1 MIDLNYLA
9 SQQKWSAQTFG
20 PGMRT
25 KALVDHIGKEL
36 YEVLDDPED
45 LTEWIDLIILAL
57 DGAWRCCE
65 ATNRPLTDINE
76 TLIIKQ
82 FINQSRD
89 WPDWRTQDPNKAI
102 THIKTE
108 ETEV

>member
-1 MIDLNYLA
+1 MIDLNHLA

-25 KALVDHIGKEL
+25 KAIVDHIGKEL

-45 LTEWIDLIILAL
+45 LTEWIDVIILAL

-82 FINQSRD
+82 LINQSRD
-89 WPDWRTQDPNKAI
+89 WPVRRSRSTLIPTRRE
-102 THIKTE
+102 THDEI
-108 ETEV
+108 